1 MNDFQASLQANYEEM
16 VAWRRYL
23 HQNPELSFHE
33 YHTAEF
39 VANHLQSWDIEVRK
53 NVGGNGIVGLLRGS
67 SEGPTV
73 ALRADMDALPIQDEK
88 NCDVLLR

>member
-1 MNDFQASLQANYEEM
+1 M
-16 VAWRRYL
+16 VGWRRYL

-33 YHTAEF
+33 YQTAEF

-53 NVGGNGIVGLLRGS
+53 SVGGNGVVGLLRGS

-73 ALRADMDALPIQDEK
+73 ALSADMDALPIQDEK
-88 NCDVLLR
+88 NCTYTSLNERDYACLWA